1 MTDEA
6 LKTEISSIQNR
17 LAAAEKMLQVI
28 RSSWPEVD
36 HALRVFAMQEK
47 ANQVQDKGKA
57 HKVVANYTE

>member
-1 MTDEA
+1 
-6 LKTEISSIQNR
+6 
-17 LAAAEKMLQVI
+17 MLQVI